1 MSSSESFSN
10 SNDNTR
16 SDIHEITE
24 EQLRKTRN
32 MLEKFYRRPPEF
44 SQLYQMYR
52 DRNKEEV
59 LSKVV
64 AIIQKDSAKDGLDEQ
79 SLRKACWKWG
89 LTGSASDRILRWGAQ
104 EREKIRESYS
114 EESNSLTEKNTF
126 WRVQFEIPEYRRK
139 DFDEDSLL
147 NVKEELLTLKDE
159 GELIYPEDFLDILME
174 FNVPKIYVEEL
185 SEYVADLNREALN
198 VSSYQERAFADA
210 ERNKESPVKPAESAE
225 NRTYDSEGQT
235 RKEQSSSSGDKPQS
249 DEGKYADDSSNE
261 DREAAEE
268 DISDSSDHP
277 QKGDQKR
284 NKILLLSNFDFVD
297 DDELNDSS
305 MHDENSS
312 DEAGTG
318 NHNSENKAH
327 PSLFDLLTESYNA
340 LEDFR
345 NREEA
350 DPGLF
355 SDRKVIV
362 LRKDETQ
369 TIYLYHETPGKIEV
383 SIDEGDCAEV
393 NYWETSRLHWTGI
406 SIEATGT
413 GAEILTC
420 TDQNRNT
427 CRIAVLAFRD

>member
-10 SNDNTR
+10 SNDKSG

-24 EQLRKTRN
+24 GQLRKTRN
-32 MLEKFYRRPPEF
+32 MLEKFYHRPPEF

-52 DRNKEEV
+52 DRKKEEV
-59 LSKVV
+59 LSKVA

-104 EREKIRESYS
+104 EREKIRKSYS
-114 EESNSLTEKNTF
+114 EESNLLTEKNTF
-126 WRVQFEIPEYRRK
+126 WRVHFELPEYRRT
-139 DFDEDSLL
+139 DFDEESLL

-174 FNVPKIYVEEL
+174 FDVPKIFVEEL
-185 SEYVADLNREALN
+185 SEYVADLNREALS
-198 VSSYQERAFADA
+198 VSSYQEKAFADA
-210 ERNKESPVKPAESAE
+210 EGNKESSVKPAKSTE
-225 NRTYDSEGQT
+225 NRTYDSENQI
-235 RKEQSSSSGDKPQS
+235 RKENRSSPGDKLQS
-249 DEGKYADDSSNE
+249 DDENFADGNE

-268 DISDSSDHP
+268 NISDSTDHL
-277 QKGDQKR
+277 QKDDQKR
-284 NKILLLSNFDFVD
+284 NKILLLSDFDFVD
-297 DDELNDSS
+297 DDLSDSS
-305 MHDENSS
+305 MQNENSS
-312 DEAGTG
+312 DESETE
-318 NHNSENKAH
+318 NHISANETY
-327 PSLFDLLTESYNA
+327 PSLFDILTESYNA
-340 LEDFR
+340 LEDFW
-345 NREEA
+345 NREEENS
-350 DPGLF
+350 GLF
-355 SDRKVIV
+355 PDRKVIV

-369 TIYLYHETPGKIEV
+369 TIYLYHETPGKVEV

-406 SIEATGT
+406 SIEAIGT

-420 TDQNRNT
+420 TDQKKNT